1 MFLHFY
7 LCIVEKENLKKG
19 LLFGTIAIFTIGL
32 QPVIA
37 NSRPKVIDP
46 YLFAAITSIIEALI
60 FLPIYILE
68 RRKLKYNINNKQ
80 DEKQQILN
88 ESLLNG
94 WKKTK
99 NVKLILLIG
108 LTFSFVP
115 ILNYIGFEQAGAIN
129 SSLIFKSEI
138 IFALVFGYVF
148 LKEKI
153 TLIQGLFCLLLFF
166 GLIISVTQGSFNFLD
181 LNLGVPILL
190 TSVTI
195 FMFVHTLTKSGFD
208 RNELFPSQVVFMRN
222 LISGIIIS
230 SIYFLFFPRNFF
242 IVLDPINFIFF
253 LLMGVDYGVS
263 LFLWYK
269 TLTFLEIGKASV
281 ILSLTPIVSAFFS
294 FIILGELFTVFNLIG
309 TGIAIF
315 SITIIVRKKKEK
327 D

>member
-1 MFLHFY
+1 
-7 LCIVEKENLKKG
+7 VENGNLKKG

-68 RRKLKYNINNKQ
+68 RRKLKYNIKNKQ

-94 WKKTK
+94 WKKNK
-99 NVKLILLIG
+99 NIKLLLLIG
-108 LTFSFVP
+108 LIFSFVP
-115 ILNYIGFEQAGAIN
+115 ILNYIGFELVGAIN
-129 SSLIFKSEI
+129 SSLIFKTEI
-138 IFALVFGYVF
+138 IFALVFGYIF

-153 TLIQGLFCLLLFF
+153 SRIQGLFFLLLFF
-166 GLIISVTQGSFNFLD
+166 GLIISITQGSFNLLV
-181 LNLGVPILL
+181 LNLGVPLL
-190 TSVTI
+190 LISIVTFTLI
-195 FMFVHTLTKSGFD
+195 HTLTKSSFD

-230 SIYFLFFPRNFF
+230 SIYFLFFPYNFF
-242 IVLDPINFIFF
+242 IVLDPINFLFF
-253 LLMGVDYGVS
+253 LLMGLDYGVS

-269 TLTFLEIGKASV
+269 ALTFIEIGKASV

-294 FIILGELFTVFNLIG
+294 FIILGEIFTYFHLIG
-309 TGIAIF
+309 TVIVIL
-315 SITIIVRKKKEK
+315 SITIIVREKKEK
-327 D
+327 A